1 MRLAFALPFASLGLA
16 LAAAAPAAEKI
27 AVLRVYGPGGP
38 LTPIQECGKAFAAE
52 KGVQVRVDGGP
63 EARWLEMALADG
75 DVAFDAAEYQMTDL
89 MRRRPGFLDPA
100 TRQSLH
106 DRPAAILV
114 RPGNPKRI
122 QGLEDLA
129 KPGVK
134 LLDVNG
140 AGQHGLW
147 EDLAGRRGLI
157 PALQRNTALS
167 FANTAEAMNA
177 WRERPELDAWITF
190 ESWHHRMRGE
200 TELVRLPATEQAWRG
215 TPIAVIARSEQK
227 ALAQAFIGFLQS
239 PPCHAVFKKAGWR

>member
-1 MRLAFALPFASLGLA
+1 MRPVRAFAFTLASLA
-16 LAAAAPAAEKI
+16 LAPGASAAEKV

-38 LTPIQECGKAFAAE
+38 LAPVQECGKVFAAE

-63 EARWLEMALADG
+63 EARWLEMAQADG
-75 DVAFDAAEYQMTDL
+75 DLLFDASEYQMTDF

-122 QGLEDLA
+122 QGLDDLA

-157 PALQRNTALS
+157 PALQRNIALS
-167 FANTAEAMNA
+167 FANTAEAINA
-177 WRERPELDAWITF
+177 WKERPELDAWITF
-190 ESWHHRMRGE
+190 ESWHHRMAGA
-200 TELVRLPATEQAWRG
+200 TEVVRLPATEQAWRG
-215 TPIAVIARSEQK
+215 TPIAIAARSEQK
-227 ALAQAFIGFLQS
+227 PLAQAFIAFLQG
-239 PPCHAVFKKAGWR
+239 PTCHAIFRKAGWR